1 MSWTT
6 FRSQAR
12 QLLLIGVI
20 APVFYPEPCFSIIMV
35 YSLFSFLNILA
46 WSLSF
51 KLLSANEL
59 DRISMSRCSNP
70 CSSSLFSLRSS
81 SSFIFLNHI
90 PKSFR
95 VYSRSSLSALES
107 MNGLSFSK
115 IESTSTLPVEPPM
128 FVFKSVYSSCFT
140 ICSRAVTRV
149 SVSVAPLISK
159 CTRRSIMSGMRWSS
173 ARSSLSSTSD
183 WACLECS
190 SSLSSLNFSQIA
202 AICSLSKESL
212 DLLNY
217 LLLLAV
223 MWFCSHSITILLWF
237 SSTLARRSCTLAES

>member
-1 MSWTT
+1 MSCTT

-51 KLLSANEL
+51 RLLSANEL

-70 CSSSLFSLRSS
+70 YSSSLFSLRSS

-107 MNGLSFSK
+107 KKGFSLSK
-115 IESTSTLPVEPPM
+115 IESTSRLPVEPPM
-128 FVFKSVYSSCFT
+128 FMFESDYSNCFT
-140 ICSRAVTRV
+140 TCSRAVTLV
-149 SVSVAPLISK
+149 SASVAPLISK
-159 CTRRSIMSGMRWSS
+159 CANRCIISWMRWSS
-173 ARSSLSSTSD
+173 MGSSFSSTSD
-183 WACLECS
+183 WACRECS
-190 SSLSSLNFSQIA
+190 SSLNSLNFSQIA
-202 AICSLSKESL
+202 AICSLF
-212 DLLNY
+212 
-217 LLLLAV
+217 LLAV
-223 MWFCSHSITILLWF
+223 MWFYSHSITNLLWF
-237 SSTLARRSCTLAES
+237 WSTLARRSCTFAES